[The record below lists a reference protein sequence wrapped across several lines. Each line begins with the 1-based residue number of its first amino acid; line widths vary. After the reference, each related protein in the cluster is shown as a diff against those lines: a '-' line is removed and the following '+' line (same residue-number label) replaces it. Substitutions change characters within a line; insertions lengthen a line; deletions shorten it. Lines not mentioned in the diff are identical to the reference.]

1 MDLSSIINVKAKV
14 NKLSN
19 NEYTYLRDK
28 FICTILLQL
37 YIKEAAIANNDLSDT
52 ILLKQ
57 EWV

>member
-1 MDLSSIINVKAKV
+1 MDLSSNINVKAKV

-19 NEYTYLRDK
+19 NEFIYLRDK

-37 YIKEAAIANNDLSDT
+37 DIKKAAIANNDLSDA

>member
-19 NEYTYLRDK
+19 NDYTYLRDK

-37 YIKEAAIANNDLSDT
+37 DIKKAAIANNDLSDA